1 MAERRAMMILKSK
14 LSKTAYPIAD
24 PDQWVTGDKAD
35 IDPVVL
41 GRLAYAGKTNNKVIV
56 ITEGGGYRSY
66 SEQVKMYNLYKAG
79 KLQAT
84 AAVPGTS
91 WHGSGL
97 AVDTST
103 YPIRGMTSAQLKKYG
118 LCKPLSKE
126 PWHIQPIE
134 TATMGAKCNMSLA
147 PEDLGPPLKTKFGL
161 ADNTVDYIAAY
172 KYAADLATGLLAG
185 KKDFAA
191 ETMKYLYSYK
201 YWESLREKLAL

>member
-1 MAERRAMMILKSK
+1 MILKSK
-14 LSKTAYPIAD
+14 LKTAAYPVAD
-24 PDQWVTGDKAD
+24 PEKWVSGDKD
-35 IDPVVL
+35 GIDPVLL
-41 GRLAYAGKTNNKVIV
+41 GRLAYFAKTYNKVIV

-66 SEQVKMYNLYKAG
+66 EDQVKMYNLYKAG

-103 YPIRGMTSAQLKKYG
+103 YPIRGMTNAQLKKYG

-134 TATMGAKCNMSLA
+134 TAKMGVRCNMSLS
-147 PEDLGPPLKTKFGL
+147 PEDLGPQLKARFGI
-161 ADNTVDYIAAY
+161 ADVTIDYLGRY
-172 KYAADLATGLLAG
+172 KYAVDLAVGLLDG
-185 KKDFAA
+185 KKAFAA

-201 YWESLREKLAL
+201 YWESLREKLGL

>member
-1 MAERRAMMILKSK
+1 MILKSK
-14 LSKTAYPIAD
+14 LNKAAYPIAD
-24 PDQWVTGDKAD
+24 PDQWVTGDKTD

-41 GRLAYAGKTNNKVIV
+41 CRLAYAGKVNNTVIV

-66 SEQVKMYNLYKAG
+66 EEQVKMYNLYKAG

-134 TATMGAKCNMSLA
+134 TATMGVKCNMSLS
-147 PEDLGPPLKTKFGL
+147 PEDLGPQLKARFGI
-161 ADNTVDYIAAY
+161 ADATVDYIGGY
-172 KYAADLATGLLAG
+172 KYAVDLAAGLLAG

-201 YWESLREKLAL
+201 YWESLREKLGL